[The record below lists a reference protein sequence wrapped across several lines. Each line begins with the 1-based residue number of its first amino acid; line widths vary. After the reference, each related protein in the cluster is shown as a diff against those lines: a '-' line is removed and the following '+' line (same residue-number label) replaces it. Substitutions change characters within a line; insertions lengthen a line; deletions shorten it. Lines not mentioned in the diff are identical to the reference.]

1 MAFFPY
7 SGKWTKEWFPKVAST
22 VFAHGDLVYANLS
35 GAIQP
40 ADSTSGN
47 HVGIIQKAIAATDD
61 DYASTTGVP
70 VMVPTGGALVR
81 CDNVDGTLTTAMVL
95 GFYDLSNAESVNVA
109 AQAKNVVQVRKFI
122 SATEGVFEINALG
135 RHVNVATT

>member
-1 MAFFPY
+1 MAWFLY
-7 SGKWTKEWFPKVAST
+7 SGEKTIEWYPKAAST

-61 DYASTTGVP
+61 DYASTTSVP
-70 VMVPTGGALVR
+70 VLVPKAGALLR
-81 CDNVDGTLTTAMVL
+81 NDNVDGTLTAAMVL
-95 GFYDLSNAESVNVA
+95 GYYDLSNAESVNVA
-109 AQAKNVVQVRKFI
+109 AQAKNVVQCKKFI
-122 SATEGVFEINALG
+122 SATEGVFELNSLG
-135 RHVNVATT
+135 RHVDVATT